1 MDKVTIAHYSEVIFV
16 FDLQCWQYREIRHI
30 SAYTQQ
36 CDSSYWINQCWNLV
50 RRDVI

>member
-1 MDKVTIAHYSEVIFV
+1 MTTFVISEVIFV

-30 SAYTQQ
+30 SSYTQQ

-50 RRDVI
+50 RRDAI